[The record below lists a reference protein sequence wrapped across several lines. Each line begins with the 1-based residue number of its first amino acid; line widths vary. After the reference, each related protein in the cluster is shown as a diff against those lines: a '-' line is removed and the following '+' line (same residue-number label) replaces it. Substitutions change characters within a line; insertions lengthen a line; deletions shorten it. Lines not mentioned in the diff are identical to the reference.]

1 MADTLILDAEAVA
14 ALAWP
19 QERAV
24 LAERARALLT
34 IAREREAIVRVPVGV
49 LAEVCRGQRR
59 DAAVA
64 HLLNGR
70 GIEVEPLTTTTAR
83 QAGALLHVAGLDS
96 ADAVDAF
103 VVATAI
109 GFGRA
114 VIATSDPDDLARLAA
129 NHPDVIV
136 VAL

>member
-19 QERAV
+19 EERGVLLQRARAV
-24 LAERARALLT
+24 LTVAHERQ
-34 IAREREAIVRVPVGV
+34 AIVRVPAAV

-70 GIEVEPLTTTTAR
+70 GIEVEPLTSAIAR
-83 QAGALLHVAGLDS
+83 SAGALLHEASLGS
-96 ADAVDAF
+96 AHAVDAF

-109 GFGRA
+109 SFGAA

-129 NHPDVIV
+129 RHPNVRIMP
-136 VAL
+136 L